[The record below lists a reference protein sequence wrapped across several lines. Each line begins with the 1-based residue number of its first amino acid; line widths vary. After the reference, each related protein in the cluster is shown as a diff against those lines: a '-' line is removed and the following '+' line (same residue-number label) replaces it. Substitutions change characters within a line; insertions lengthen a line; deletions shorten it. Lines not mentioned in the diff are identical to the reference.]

1 MSLYWIGAVLVGL
14 TAVLFARFG
23 DQCAELR
30 TRFVTWHP
38 WAMLVLAPAGFAF
51 ITWMTRTLF
60 KGSQGSGIPQT
71 IATLHMGNYDVV
83 DRILTLRIAAGKII
97 LTCLGLVCGASIG
110 REGPSVQIGASIMHG
125 FSRLLGQSNIASKRS
140 MILAGGAAGMAAAF
154 NTPLAGIVF
163 AIEELSH
170 SFEQKASGRTLT
182 IVVISGVTAITLMG
196 NYTYFGHADV
206 NIPVGTAWIAVL
218 VCGIVGGLA
227 GGSFAALV
235 IRASRGLPGSV
246 GRLAK
251 QRPIMFSALCGLLTA
266 VIGLISKGNTYGTGY
281 VQAQAIFAGTDH
293 YPASFF
299 ILKYLSMLVS
309 YCSGIPGGMFA
320 PSLAIGAGIGGWI
333 EQFLPHTT
341 PGAVVLLGTVA
352 YFCGVAQSPLTATII
367 VMEICDNQQ
376 VTLALLATAFLAFG
390 VSRIVCPQPLYT
402 ALADRFLETMDK
414 PSARPEPMLTKQ
426 DSASEEKL
434 PI

>member
-1 MSLYWIGAVLVGL
+1 
-14 TAVLFARFG
+14 
-23 DQCAELR
+23 
-30 TRFVTWHP
+30 
-38 WAMLVLAPAGFAF
+38 
-51 ITWMTRTLF
+51 
-60 KGSQGSGIPQT
+60 
-71 IATLHMGNYDVV
+71 
-83 DRILTLRIAAGKII
+83 
-97 LTCLGLVCGASIG
+97 
-110 REGPSVQIGASIMHG
+110 
-125 FSRLLGQSNIASKRS
+125 
-140 MILAGGAAGMAAAF
+140 
-154 NTPLAGIVF
+154 
-163 AIEELSH
+163 
-170 SFEQKASGRTLT
+170 
-182 IVVISGVTAITLMG
+182 
-196 NYTYFGHADV
+196 
-206 NIPVGTAWIAVL
+206 
-218 VCGIVGGLA
+218 
-227 GGSFAALV
+227 
-235 IRASRGLPGSV
+235 
-246 GRLAK
+246 
-251 QRPIMFSALCGLLTA
+251 MFSALCGLLTA

-414 PSARPEPMLTKQ
+414 PSSQPKPMPAKQ
-426 DSASEEKL
+426 EAASEEKL